1 MDENEI
7 VNLSYLMNEIFG
19 EENDLGTIVWDKR
32 NPKGDAKGIAYQHE
46 YIVVYAKNIDV
57 LKSKHDIVRPKKN
70 AQKILDKAT
79 SVYAKKSS
87 GINLNEINAEF
98 QAWIREQKELS
109 GGESA
114 YNKIDENGD
123 VFRLVSMAWPNKK
136 KAPDEYF
143 IPLIHPVTQKE
154 CRVPARGWRNSPST
168 MNELLKKGEIIF
180 GIDETTQPNRKYL
193 LKENMFENI
202 PSLLYFGGSDVELLN
217 ELQIPFETP
226 KVVEIVKEHIMA
238 FTDKN
243 ENDIILDFFAGSA
256 TTAHAVMQLNK
267 EDRGNRKYILVQM
280 PEPCD
285 EKSEAFKAG
294 YKTIADIAK
303 ERIRRAGKKIQSE
316 IEAESKKKETELNFN
331 NTENKPLEIDTGFKV
346 FHLSESNFKEWRQ
359 PEAYTTEA
367 LAEQLK
373 LFIDPVAENANLQN
387 MVYELLLKSGKDL
400 NVNIETCNGYHLI
413 EGNELAFILEKVD
426 EQIITEV
433 LTKQP
438 KKVIA
443 LDRIFKGNDQ
453 LKTNTALQMKDA
465 GVEFKTI

>member
-1 MDENEI
+1 
-7 VNLSYLMNEIFG
+7 MNEIFG
-19 EENDLGTIVWDKR
+19 EENFVSQIAWRRTDNQPNIGLTARVKEYILIFAKNYAELTLGRLPLSESALKEYRYEDECGAKFRRGILLHKTRGRHYYTVTTKSGNILNGPWMISEEKFKELDE
-32 NPKGDAKGIAYQHE
+32 NKGIYWTSGGDEQPYSKIYLKDSKGAIPNDFWGIE
-46 YIVVYAKNIDV
+46 YGTNQRASLEVEALFNKRYFDFPKPVSLIKTLINVGIIDDN
-57 LKSKHDIVRPKKN
+57 DIV
-70 AQKILDKAT
+70 
-79 SVYAKKSS
+79 
-87 GINLNEINAEF
+87 
-98 QAWIREQKELS
+98 
-109 GGESA
+109 
-114 YNKIDENGD
+114 
-123 VFRLVSMAWPNKK
+123 
-136 KAPDEYF
+136 
-143 IPLIHPVTQKE
+143 
-154 CRVPARGWRNSPST
+154 
-168 MNELLKKGEIIF
+168 
-180 GIDETTQPNRKYL
+180 
-193 LKENMFENI
+193 
-202 PSLLYFGGSDVELLN
+202 
-217 ELQIPFETP
+217 
-226 KVVEIVKEHIMA
+226 
-238 FTDKN
+238 
-243 ENDIILDFFAGSA
+243 LDFFAGSG

-267 EDRGNRKYILVQM
+267 EDDGNRKYILVQM

-316 IEAESKKKETELNFN
+316 IEAESKKKEAELNFDN
-331 NTENKPLEIDTGFKV
+331 AENRPLEIDTGFKV

-413 EGNELAFILEKVD
+413 EGNELALILEKVD